1 MDWLS
6 KLYTLFQGA
15 IFFYDFCSHLWGG
28 GGQSKWSLLED
39 FQRLEK
45 KNELEDVRGRE
56 KQEYK
61 DKIGKLVEKYYI
73 CL

>member
-1 MDWLS
+1 MIS
-6 KLYTLFQGA
+6 APTFE
-15 IFFYDFCSHLWGG
+15 GG

-61 DKIGKLVEKYYI
+61 YKIGKLVEKYYI

>member
-1 MDWLS
+1 MTFKIIYIIS
-6 KLYTLFQGA
+6 GVY
-15 IFFYDFCSHLWGG
+15 IVLWFPLPPLRG
-28 GGQSKWSLLED
+28 GGQGKWSLLED
-39 FQRLEK
+39 FQRFGK